1 MLWRTTLAVLFILV
15 AAGSLGVWHFTAPA
29 DSRPS
34 IQLAASVVV
43 AGAAIYTLYLRVET
57 RRATSASRFIE
68 RWNDQS
74 FADLRAKV
82 SDVLTK
88 KLDPKEATQEQR
100 SGIFM
105 TSDFFEE
112 MSIAVHGGGVKE
124 KVLKEF
130 FYTALILTY
139 EALAPWINTR
149 RHHKD
154 PPQPTLY
161 ENYEKLY
168 KRWRPKPKR

>member
-74 FADLRAKV
+74 FADLRARV

-100 SGIFM
+100 TGIFM
-105 TSDFFEE
+105 ISDFFEE
-112 MSIAVHGGGVKE
+112 MSIAVHGGGVKG
-124 KVLKEF
+124 KGSQGVLLHS
-130 FYTALILTY
+130 T
-139 EALAPWINTR
+139 
-149 RHHKD
+149 D
-154 PPQPTLY
+154 PHLRSSCTVDQYPETPQGSSSTPTL
-161 ENYEKLY
+161 
-168 KRWRPKPKR
+168 